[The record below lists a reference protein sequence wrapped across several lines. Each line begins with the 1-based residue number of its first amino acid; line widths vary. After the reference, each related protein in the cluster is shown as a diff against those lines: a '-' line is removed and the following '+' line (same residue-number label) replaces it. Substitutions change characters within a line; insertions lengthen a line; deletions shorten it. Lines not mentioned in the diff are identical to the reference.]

1 MLITPDTLLL
11 YSSGA
16 VLFCTG
22 IAGKLNF
29 LRTKLDILR
38 HYVRMYV
45 TLDNPASD
53 FCPPEV
59 SVVTSG
65 WTKVAVEKAYEY
77 SLGNTLRHVTDKV
90 KEVGRMTVM

>member
-1 MLITPDTLLL
+1 MGL
-11 YSSGA
+11 YSF
-16 VLFCTG
+16 VLALQVNLTFSEQSLIFYGTMW
-22 IAGKLNF
+22 
-29 LRTKLDILR
+29 
-38 HYVRMYV
+38 YVCNV

-77 SLGNTLRHVTDKV
+77 SLGNTLRHVTGKV
-90 KEVGRMTVM
+90 KEVGHMTVM